1 MSDSASLVADLI
13 GSSQGTLTTARWIVL
28 GGVLSLAP
36 ALAVMTT
43 SFVRIAVVL
52 GIVKHGFG
60 GGQFLPPQAL
70 TALSL
75 FLTVGVMAP
84 VWNAAYRSGVAPYTE
99 AEFESPEHQKQ
110 ALSEAVAKSL
120 TPIRRFMAM
129 QIEAAGNTAA
139 IDLLLDYQARFSAET
154 TAPPA
159 YYEDVPISV
168 LLPAYVLSELKVAFA
183 IGFQL
188 LLPFLVIDIVVASVI
203 NALGLTS
210 LPASWASFPLKLL
223 VFVLVDGWFLTVE
236 TLLNSIRPY
245 TG

>member
-1 MSDSASLVADLI
+1 MTDSTVLITDLFS
-13 GSSQGTLTTARWIVL
+13 SSQGTLTTAKWIAL
-28 GGVLSLAP
+28 GGILSLAP

-43 SFVRIAVVL
+43 SFVRISVVL

-75 FLTVGVMAP
+75 FLTIGVMAP
-84 VWNAAYRSGVAPYTE
+84 VWNAAYQSGVAPYTQ
-99 AEFESPEHQKQ
+99 AEFELPEEQSQ
-110 ALSEAVAKSL
+110 ALNEAVQKSL
-120 TPIRRFMAM
+120 LPIRRFMAM

-139 IDLLLDYQARFSAET
+139 VDLLLDYQARFSAET
-154 TAPPA
+154 AEPPR
-159 YYEDVPISV
+159 YYEDVPLSV

-188 LLPFLVIDIVVASVI
+188 LLPFIVIDVVVASVI

-223 VFVLVDGWFLTVE
+223 LFVIVDGWYLTVE

>member
-1 MSDSASLVADLI
+1 MSDSTALLTDLFN
-13 GSSQGTLTTARWIVL
+13 SSQGTLTTAKWIAL
-28 GGVLSLAP
+28 GGILSLAP

-43 SFVRIAVVL
+43 SFVRISVVL

-84 VWNAAYRSGVAPYTE
+84 VWNAAYKSGVAPYTQ
-99 AEFESPEHQKQ
+99 AEFESPEQQKQ
-110 ALSEAVAKSL
+110 ALNDAIEKSL
-120 TPIRRFMAM
+120 TPVRRFMAM
-129 QIEAAGNTAA
+129 QIESAGNTAA
-139 IDLLLDYQARFSAET
+139 VDLILDYQARFSADVVE
-154 TAPPA
+154 PPS
-159 YYEDVPISV
+159 YYEDVPLSV

-210 LPASWASFPLKLL
+210 LPASWVSFPLKLL
-223 VFVLVDGWFLTVE
+223 LFVLVDGWFLTVE

-245 TG
+245 PG